1 MEESY
6 ESKRV
11 LQDFGVVEFGLMPLC
26 HQVSGVW
33 IDVRGV
39 GPLIDI
45 DAFRTQSRP

>member
-6 ESKRV
+6 EGKRV

-39 GPLIDI
+39 GLVWQV
-45 DAFRTQSRP
+45 QSRQRYHL